1 MAEHA
6 GQVIRRREDPRLVRG
21 AGQFID
27 DFHPPDCLHVAIVR
41 SPHAHARIRSID
53 ASAAARAAGVVAVVT
68 GADLGAANAPLPLF
82 NEHPGLPRPCGIQPL
97 ATERVRFVGEPVAA
111 VVATDR
117 YRAQDAAELIGIDY
131 EPLPAVVDV
140 AAAVGAGAPLVHE
153 ALGTNVAA
161 EWRQRVGDAETAI
174 REAPVVVRAT
184 LRQARGGAQPLETR
198 GMVARWDDGRLT
210 VWAAIQMV
218 HRHRR
223 FIARQ
228 LGLDEGQVRVIAPP
242 DVGGGFGTKG
252 QFYPEDILVSALARL
267 LGRPVKWIEDRR
279 EHLVSA
285 WVERDQVH
293 EIEVAATRDGRLL
306 ALRDRFLHELGAY
319 TVSGLNLPQ
328 NTMIHSLGPY
338 RVPNVELA
346 FRGVLT
352 NTTPVGSYR
361 GAGRPQGAF
370 VAERAVDA
378 VARELGLDPVE
389 IRRRNLIEGS
399 AHPYDTGLGTVGR
412 GPVVYDSGDY
422 PRCFELA
429 LQALDYPAV
438 RREQARLKAEGRWLG
453 VGVVN
458 YIEATGTVP
467 LESVAV
473 RVATDGAISV
483 VTGASPQG
491 QGHVTLLSHLVGDL
505 LGVDPD
511 SIEVLT
517 GDTSLIAT
525 GGGTFGSRTTAL
537 AGSAALLASRVVG
550 DKARRIAAHL
560 LEAAAEDVV
569 DTRGRFAVRGFADRS
584 VGWADVAAAAHDGR
598 VPGETPGLEDTHVF
612 TVSQSTFAN
621 GTHAAVIEVDPAT
634 GGLRILRW
642 VVAHDCGRVLQ
653 PGLVDGQ
660 IHGGVVQG
668 LPDALND
675 QLAYDAGGQRLTAT
689 LMDYAL
695 ATAADAPPTFEI
707 RHVESPTPLNPLGAK
722 GAGEGGIMPVHP
734 VIAQA
739 VEDALASFGA
749 RVTRV
754 PVTRADIVAMAQ
766 APRVDE
772 LTVLSGGAVQTI
784 VAELAEAYRQETGRA
799 VKVTFATVGALR
811 KQAVTEPADVLIL
824 TDDAIDDLIRQGI
837 VAAGTRTDIARV
849 GVGVAVKQGAPR
861 PDVSSPE
868 ALRQTLLA
876 AKSLVCADPAKGAT
890 SGVHFAEVLQRL
902 GIAEHVK
909 AKTLLWPEGFPA
921 RAVADGQAELCVH
934 QISGIVPVAGVSLV
948 GPLPRELQKIT
959 TYSAGLA
966 TRSVQPDV
974 ARAFLAFLAR
984 PAFRA
989 KFAAAGMDYREELG
1003 WGVRS

>member
-6 GQVIRRREDPRLVRG
+6 GQVIRRREDPRLVTG

-27 DFHPPDCLHVAIVR
+27 DFRLPDCLHVAIVR
-41 SPHAHARIRSID
+41 SPHAHARLLSID
-53 ASAAARAAGVVAVVT
+53 TAAAAKARGVVAVVT
-68 GADLGAANAPLPLF
+68 GADLGPANAPLPLF
-82 NEHPGLPRPCGIQPL
+82 NEHPGLPRAFGIQPL
-97 ATERVRFVGEPVAA
+97 ATERVRFVGEPFAA

-117 YRAQDAAELIGIDY
+117 YLAQDAAELIGVDY
-131 EPLPAVVDV
+131 APLPAVADV
-140 AAAVGAGAPLVHE
+140 AAAAAAGAPLVHE

-161 EWRQRVGDAETAI
+161 EWRQQVGDPEKTF
-174 REAPVVVRAT
+174 REAEVVVRAT

-198 GMVARWDDGRLT
+198 GLVARWADGQLT

-228 LGLDEGQVRVIAPP
+228 LGLPEEQLRVIAPP

-252 QFYPEDILVSALARL
+252 QFYPEDILVPALARR

-279 EHLVSA
+279 EHLAAS
-285 WVERDQVH
+285 WVERDQIH

-306 ALRDRFLHELGAY
+306 GLRDRFLHELGAY

-338 RVPNVELA
+338 RIPHVELA

-378 VARELGLDPVE
+378 VARELRLDPIEV
-389 IRRRNLIEGS
+389 RRRNLIPSS
-399 AHPYDTGLGTVGR
+399 AHPYNTGLGTVGR
-412 GPVVYDSGDY
+412 GPVVYDSGNF

-429 LQALDYPAV
+429 LEALDYAAV
-438 RREQARLKAEGRWLG
+438 RREQARLKEQGRWLG

-473 RVATDGAISV
+473 RVGADGAITV

-491 QGHVTLLSHLVGDL
+491 QGHVTMLSHLVGEL
-505 LGVDPD
+505 LGVHPE

-517 GDTSLIAT
+517 GDTSLIET

-537 AGSAALLASRVVG
+537 AGSAALLASRAVH

-569 DTRGRFAVRGFADRS
+569 GADGRFAVRGFPGRS
-584 VGWADVAAAAHDGR
+584 VGWVDVAAAAHDGR
-598 VPGETPGLEDTHVF
+598 VPDEVPGLEDTQVF

-634 GGLRILRW
+634 GALRVLRW

-675 QLAYDAGGQRLTAT
+675 QLAYDGGGQRLTAT

-707 RHVESPTPLNPLGAK
+707 RHLESPTPLNPLGAK

-739 VEDALASFGA
+739 VEDALALFDV

-754 PVTRADIVAMAQ
+754 PVTRADIVAMVRGHVA
-766 APRVDE
+766 E

-784 VAELAEAYRQETGRA
+784 VAELAEAYRAETGQA
-799 VKVTFATVGALR
+799 VQVTFATVGKLR
-811 KQAVTEPADVLIL
+811 KQAMTEPADVLIL
-824 TDDAIDDLIRQGI
+824 TDDAIDELMREGI
-837 VAAGTRTDIARV
+837 VVAGTRTDIARV
-849 GVGVAVKQGAPR
+849 GVGVAVKQGAPC
-861 PDVSSPE
+861 PDVSTVD
-868 ALRQTLLA
+868 ALRQALLA

-902 GIAEHVK
+902 GIADSVK

-921 RAVADGQAELCVH
+921 RAVAAGQAELCVH
-934 QISGIVPVAGVSLV
+934 QISGIVPVPGVTLV

-959 TYSAGLA
+959 TYSAGLG
-966 TRSVQPDV
+966 TRSAHPAA

-989 KFAAAGMDYREELG
+989 RFAAAGMDYRE
-1003 WGVRS
+1003 